1 MRFICE
7 NKKCKHLWSAFEEP
21 ICPKCNTEHK
31 MGMARKHMQE
41 MMLSEANRLAKKER
55 YGKLF

>member
-21 ICPKCNTEHK
+21 ICKTIHK
-31 MGMARKHMQE
+31 MGTARKNMQQ
-41 MMLSEANRLAKKER
+41 MMLSEANRLDKKER

>member
-21 ICPKCNTEHK
+21 ICPKCKTIHK
-31 MGMARKHMQE
+31 MGTARKNMQQ
-41 MMLSEANRLAKKER
+41 MMLSEANRLDKKER

>member
-1 MRFICE
+1 
-7 NKKCKHLWSAFEEP
+7 
-21 ICPKCNTEHK
+21 